1 MRKRRTLSPI
11 VGVGHNM
18 EEKLSL
24 RQALSY
30 LPFEGFIKGGETVII
45 TPNMVNLN
53 PPEKAVTSGPDTLKE
68 LITFIKEKGAG
79 RVIIATGSA
88 SCDTKKVMEEL
99 NFNNIFKELQVE
111 FVDLNF
117 GPYIDLE
124 IGGNLIKSTKVNDI
138 LSKADLIISMTQLKT
153 HEEAVVSGAIKNIAL
168 SYPPAEIHGHPKKNL
183 GIHDDLH
190 DFIHKMSMN
199 IPIDLSI
206 VSLIPAMIGTG
217 PSNGKAVR
225 SDIVMASFDPVAIDT
240 IGARLLGFKP
250 QAVSYLFRSM
260 KAGLGIGDI
269 KNIEIKGDTLVNLEK
284 NFSKIA
290 YGKEFSLDE

>member
-99 NFNNIFKELQVE
+99 NFNNIFK
-111 FVDLNF
+111 
-117 GPYIDLE
+117 
-124 IGGNLIKSTKVNDI
+124 NL
-138 LSKADLIISMTQLKT
+138 
-153 HEEAVVSGAIKNIAL
+153 
-168 SYPPAEIHGHPKKNL
+168 
-183 GIHDDLH
+183 
-190 DFIHKMSMN
+190 
-199 IPIDLSI
+199 
-206 VSLIPAMIGTG
+206 
-217 PSNGKAVR
+217 
-225 SDIVMASFDPVAIDT
+225 
-240 IGARLLGFKP
+240 
-250 QAVSYLFRSM
+250 
-260 KAGLGIGDI
+260 
-269 KNIEIKGDTLVNLEK
+269 
-284 NFSKIA
+284 
-290 YGKEFSLDE
+290 FSL